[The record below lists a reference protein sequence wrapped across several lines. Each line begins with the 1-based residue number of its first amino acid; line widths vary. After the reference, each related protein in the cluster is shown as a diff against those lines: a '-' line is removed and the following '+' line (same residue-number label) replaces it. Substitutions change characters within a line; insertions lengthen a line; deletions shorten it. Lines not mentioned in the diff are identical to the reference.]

1 MSDGAQST
9 AGGRLLLAFEMAD
22 LGIALMRENLRRRF
36 PEEPA
41 GALDQRL
48 AAWLAGPDPIDTDL
62 RMGTWEERLRR
73 RSAK

>member
-1 MSDGAQST
+1 MPDDAQST

-41 GALDQRL
+41 DALDLRL
-48 AAWLAGPDPIDTDL
+48 ADWLAGPDPVDTDL
-62 RMGTWEERLRR
+62 RLGTWPR
-73 RSAK
+73 